1 MVAELDVVGIA
12 RNRRRE
18 ALRIG
23 AKGCEEN
30 DFNSPD
36 APKFYQRTLVW
47 LAAVPVDRAALLL
60 DIETEW
66 TRNKL
71 LPKSSA

>member
-30 DFNSPD
+30 DFNSLD
-36 APKFYQRTLVW
+36 ASKFYQRTLVW
-47 LAAVPVDRAALLL
+47 L
-60 DIETEW
+60 ET
-66 TRNKL
+66 
-71 LPKSSA
+71 S